1 MAKKQSEARKPLAP
15 VSGIWWIYLVL
26 LFFLLGQWWI
36 STSNRRQEVT
46 WKVFAAEMM
55 AKGAVESLVVVN
67 GQEVEVTIKTAFR
80 GKGYFKSLRAEDK
93 GPHYFFN
100 IGSAEVFQNRLDAL
114 QEGVAEGERVEV
126 RYLARTRWGRE
137 LLFWALPVLLLL
149 VLWFALLRRTQ
160 APGSGGGINPFDFG
174 KSKAAEFDG
183 QHHPNVTFNEVA
195 GLEEAKEEVRE
206 IVEFLKNPG
215 YYTRLGARI
224 PRGVILVGPPGTG
237 KTLMARAVAGEA
249 KVPFFS
255 ISGSEFVEMFV
266 GVGASRVRD
275 LFKKAKERA
284 PSIVFIDE
292 IDAIGRARGAAFSI
306 RSNDERE
313 STLNQL
319 LTEMDGFDK
328 DTNVI
333 VIAATNRADILDR
346 ALLRPGRFDRH
357 IYLELPN
364 IEERKAIFEVHLR
377 PLHLAGDL
385 DIEILAA
392 QTPGFSGADIANICN
407 EAALIAARRGK
418 ESVEMQDFYDATDRI
433 IAGLEKKSKIISPA
447 ERKIIAYHEAG
458 HAVVSWKLPNADKLL
473 KVTIVPRGKSL
484 GAAWYLPEEHQIYTR
499 DQFFDRLC
507 AGLGGRASEDIIFKQ
522 VSSGA
527 LDDLEKITKQAY
539 TMVAYY
545 GLNDK
550 LGNISYYDSTGEFEQ
565 SFQKPY
571 SEATAQLIDSEVR
584 QLVEK
589 AYERTKAILE
599 ENRSEL
605 ERVAQLLLQKEVVL
619 SSDLEKILGE
629 RIVPIS
635 SSETNPL

>member
-1 MAKKQSEARKPLAP
+1 MPKKQTDTRKPLVP
-15 VSGIWWIYLVL
+15 VPGIWWVYLLL

-36 STSNRRQEVT
+36 NSSNERKEIT
-46 WKVFAAEMM
+46 WKAFATEMM
-55 AKGAVESLVVVN
+55 AKQAVEGLLVVN
-67 GQEVEVTIKTAFR
+67 GQEVEVTIKPAFR
-80 GKGYFKSLRAEDK
+80 GKEYFKLIQAEDK
-93 GPHYFFN
+93 GPHYYFT
-100 IGSAEVFQNRLDAL
+100 IGSAEAFQAQLDAL
-114 QEGVAEGERVEV
+114 QAGIPEQDRVEV
-126 RYLARTRWGRE
+126 RYLTRANWGRE
-137 LLFWALPVLLLL
+137 IFFWALPVLLIL
-149 VLWFALLRRTQ
+149 VLWFVLLRRAQ
-160 APGSGGGINPFDFG
+160 VPGSGGGMNPFEFG
-174 KSKAAEFDG
+174 KSKATEFDG
-183 QHHPNVTFNEVA
+183 QHQPKVTFSDVA

-275 LFKKAKERA
+275 LFKKAKDRA

-364 IEERKAIFEVHLR
+364 IEERKSIFAVHLR

-385 DIEILAA
+385 DIEVLAA

-418 ESVEMQDFYDATDRI
+418 QSVEMQDFYDATDRI

-458 HAVVSWKLPNADKLL
+458 HAVVSWKLPFADKLL

-507 AGLGGRASEDIIFKQ
+507 AGLGGRASEDIVFGQ

-550 LGNISYYDSTGEFEQ
+550 LGNVSYYDSTGEFDQ

-571 SEATAQLIDSEVR
+571 SEATAQLIDTEVR
-584 QLVEK
+584 NLIGQ
-589 AYERTKAILE
+589 AYARTRSILE
-599 ENRSEL
+599 GNRSEL
-605 ERVAQLLLQKEVVL
+605 ERVAQLLLEKEVVL

-629 RIVPIS
+629 RALPIP
-635 SSETNPL
+635 SSETKPL

>member
-1 MAKKQSEARKPLAP
+1 MLEIMAETQNKPGTGIP
-15 VSGIWWIYLVL
+15 KWSGFWWIYLL
-26 LFFLLGQWWI
+26 IAIFLIGQWWLTG
-36 STSNRRQEVT
+36 SSALKEVG
-46 WKVFAAEMM
+46 WNAFASEMLQ
-55 AKGAVESLVVVN
+55 KGAVEKLVVVN
-67 GQEVEVTIKTAFR
+67 NERVEVFIRPPLR
-80 GKGYFKSLRAEDK
+80 GKGYFEAIEPDNA
-93 GPHYFFN
+93 GPHYFFT
-100 IGSAEVFQNRLDAL
+100 IGSVEVFEKQLSEA
-114 QEGVAEGERVEV
+114 QQSSGQPGQVEV
-126 RYLARTRWGRE
+126 RYERRSNWMRDGLIWM
-137 LLFWALPVLLLL
+137 LPVFLLMAF
-149 VLWFALLRRTQ
+149 WFIILRRSTG
-160 APGSGGGINPFDFG
+160 ANPGGVNPFEFG
-174 KSKAAEFDG
+174 KSKAMEFDG
-183 QHHPNVTFNEVA
+183 QHHPQVTFDDVA

-206 IVEFLKNPG
+206 IVEFLKNPA

-275 LFKKAKERA
+275 LFRKAKERA

-292 IDAIGRARGAAFSI
+292 IDAIGRSRGAAFSM
-306 RSNDERE
+306 RTNDERE

-357 IYLELPN
+357 VYLELPN
-364 IEERKAIFEVHLR
+364 LQERKDIFGVHLR

-385 DIEILAA
+385 NVDILAA

-418 ESVEMQDFYDATDRI
+418 ESVEMQDFFDASDRI

-447 ERKIIAYHEAG
+447 ERNIIAHHEAG
-458 HAVVSWKLPNADKLL
+458 HAVVSWRLPNADKLL
-473 KVTIVPRGKSL
+473 KVSIVPRGKSL
-484 GAAWYLPEEHQIYTR
+484 GAAWYLPEERQIYTR
-499 DQFFDRLC
+499 GQFMDRLC
-507 AGLGGRASEDIIFKQ
+507 AGLGGRVAEEVVFQ
-522 VSSGA
+522 EVSSGA

-545 GLNDK
+545 GLDEK
-550 LGNISYYDSTGEFEQ
+550 LGPISYYDSTGELEQ

-571 SEATAQLIDSEVR
+571 SEATAQLIDAEVR
-584 QLVEK
+584 SLVDE
-589 AYERTKAILE
+589 AYRRTRHILE
-599 ENRSEL
+599 ENREEL
-605 ERVAQLLLQKEVVL
+605 EAIAQLLLEKEVVL
-619 SSDLEKILGE
+619 ASDLEQILGKKE
-629 RIVPIS
+629 VRK
-635 SSETNPL
+635 TT

>member
-1 MAKKQSEARKPLAP
+1 MAKKQTDTRKPLAP

-36 STSNRRQEVT
+36 NTSNERTEIT
-46 WKVFAAEMM
+46 WKAFATEMM
-55 AKGAVESLVVVN
+55 AKQAVEGLLVIN
-67 GQEVEVTIKTAFR
+67 GQEVEVTIKTDFL
-80 GKGYFKSLRAEDK
+80 GKGYFKALKSGDK
-93 GPHYFFN
+93 GPHYYFT
-100 IGSAEVFQNRLDAL
+100 IGSAEAFQAQMDAL
-114 QEGVAEGERVEV
+114 QTGTPEQDRVEV
-126 RYLARTRWGRE
+126 RYLTRTNWGRE
-137 LLFWALPVLLLL
+137 VFFWALPVLLILA
-149 VLWFALLRRTQ
+149 LWFILMRRAQ
-160 APGSGGGINPFDFG
+160 VPGSSSGMNPFEFG
-174 KSKAAEFDG
+174 KSKATEFDG
-183 QHHPNVTFNEVA
+183 LHQPKVTFSDVA

-206 IVEFLKNPG
+206 IVEFLKNPS

-275 LFKKAKERA
+275 LFKKAKDRA

-364 IEERKAIFEVHLR
+364 IEERKSIFAVHLR

-385 DIEILAA
+385 DIEVLAA

-418 ESVEMQDFYDATDRI
+418 QSVEMQDFYDATDRI

-447 ERKIIAYHEAG
+447 ERRIIAYHEAG
-458 HAVVSWKLPNADKLL
+458 HAVVSWKLPFADKLL

-507 AGLGGRASEDIIFKQ
+507 AGLGGRASEDIVFGQ

-571 SEATAQLIDSEVR
+571 SEATAQLIDTEVR
-584 QLVEK
+584 NLVGQ
-589 AYERTKAILE
+589 AYARTKSILE
-599 ENRSEL
+599 ENRSQL
-605 ERVAQLLLQKEVVL
+605 ERVAQLLLEKEVVL
-619 SSDLEKILGE
+619 SSDLEKILGK
-629 RIVPIS
+629 RVLPVP
-635 SSETNPL
+635 SSETKPL